1 MSNFFDRQGQNL
13 NKKILEVSNIERDE
27 TGTIISMEVEVIRND
42 GEGLTIEG
50 TPLNAENLS
59 KIVES
64 VVNEEINTIPLTD
77 LERVL
82 SEKNSLK
89 ISQTVSDTLVLPTT
103 GKRGCTIEWSVVD
116 GEGISI
122 TDNLVT
128 ITQKTFIQNANVNAT
143 ISYGE
148 VIDTKNFE
156 ITVLPRETNDAEKL
170 EEELKKLKIP
180 EYVVESFEL
189 PIPTYAKVSWQY
201 AVTDAY
207 TVLGNR
213 IIVERTS
220 SNYKINLV
228 GTFSYGTITTS
239 RRYSVT
245 VIGTNSYTPTEIN
258 SSLVQEIGNIKTLAF
273 NVETKS
279 LPGLYLEKE
288 DVEDK
293 YLKVN
298 LNNNNSNNVLVQISE
313 TDTLNSMTA
322 TSVVEFKF
330 NIKVYLDEFKEI
342 LIGTIP
348 CIINYHFVSQTPED

>member
-1 MSNFFDRQGQNL
+1 MSNFIDRQGQNL
-13 NKKILEVSNIERDE
+13 NKKILEVLNIERDE
-27 TGTIISMEVEVIRND
+27 TGTVISMEVEVIRND
-42 GEGLTIEG
+42 SEGLIIEG

-89 ISQTVSDTLVLPTT
+89 ISETVSDTLVLPTT
-103 GKRGCTIEWSVVD
+103 GKRGCAIEWSVVD
-116 GEGISI
+116 GEGIAI

-128 ITQKTFIQNANVNAT
+128 ITQKTSIQKASVNAT

-148 VIDTKNFE
+148 VIDSKSFE
-156 ITVLPRETNDAEKL
+156 ITILPREANDAEKIDL
-170 EEELKKLKIP
+170 DLKQLKMP

-189 PIPTYAKVSWQY
+189 PIPTYSKVSWQY
-201 AVTDAY
+201 NVTDAY

-213 IIVERTS
+213 VIIQRAS
-220 SNYKINLV
+220 SNYTIRFV
-228 GTFSYGTITTS
+228 GTFSYGNATKS
-239 RRYSVT
+239 KSFSVT

-258 SSLVQEIGNIKTLAF
+258 TSLVQEIGNIKTLAF
-273 NVETKS
+273 NIETNS
-279 LPGLYLEKE
+279 LPGLYLEIE
-288 DVEDK
+288 DVEDN

-298 LNNNNSNNVLVQISE
+298 LKNNNSNNVLVQISE
-313 TDTLNSMTA
+313 TDTLNLMTA
-322 TSVVEFKF
+322 TSVVEFQF
-330 NIKVYLDEFKEI
+330 NIKVYFDEFKKI

-348 CIINYHFVSQTPED
+348 CVINYHFVSQTPED